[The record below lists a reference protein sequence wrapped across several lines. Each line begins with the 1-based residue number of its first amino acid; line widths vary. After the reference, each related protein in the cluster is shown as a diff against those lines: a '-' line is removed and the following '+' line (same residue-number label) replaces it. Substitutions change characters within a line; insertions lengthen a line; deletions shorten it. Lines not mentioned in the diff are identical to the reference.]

1 MTRALP
7 AISGSIPEGS
17 TDRSHAP
24 AGRRRTTMDVLD
36 YEAALMDAREEER
49 LRRSLDAD
57 RWCRESDVGDALT
70 LAAVVAAVLTEVCRG
85 V

>member
-1 MTRALP
+1 
-7 AISGSIPEGS
+7 
-17 TDRSHAP
+17 
-24 AGRRRTTMDVLD
+24 MDVLD